1 MKRGST
7 ARAAVIGTAW
17 IIWFVALTAT
27 PFFLAEPYRGPV
39 LTGFYAWVA
48 FGLLIGCLFGAVWN
62 SAAMSVLR
70 NRAEGILS
78 TCCWARIAMAVLF
91 ASGWLLAVA
100 LSVAELVGL
109 FVVLEGDPEVIYAAM
124 PLHSHEGTACP
135 FVFPISLIFD
145 TPCVRGGMWEN
156 GLARRGVSLRFCP
169 LLGRCPRIRCQ
180 LSGSEG

>member
-145 TPCVRGGMWEN
+145 TPWRVCVEECGKM
-156 GLARRGVSLRFCP
+156 GLLVAAFLCAFAPC
-169 LLGRCPRIRCQ
+169 
-180 LSGSEG
+180 